1 MALTLIND
9 YEVMYSSNTFPPR
22 IWLVHGGKF
31 IGQLIFHPDGT
42 PLPPDNQIGGQ
53 AQLNYHRSDFQ
64 NCATILRTEKT
75 VYLLYSGS
83 GPGHENG
90 LMTSQLLPGT

>member
-1 MALTLIND
+1 
-9 YEVMYSSNTFPPR
+9 
-22 IWLVHGGKF
+22 
-31 IGQLIFHPDGT
+31 
-42 PLPPDNQIGGQ
+42 
-53 AQLNYHRSDFQ
+53 LNYHLSDFQ

-83 GPGHENG
+83 GPGNENG

>member
-9 YEVMYSSNTFPPR
+9 YEVMYSANTFPPR
-22 IWLVHGGKF
+22 IWLVNSGKF

-42 PLPPDNQIGGQ
+42 VLPPETMVSGQ
-53 AQLNYHRSDFQ
+53 AQVQYHLEDFA
-64 NCATILRTEKT
+64 NCAAILRNEKT

-83 GPGHENG
+83 GPGFENG
-90 LMTSQLLPGT
+90 LLTSELLPGT